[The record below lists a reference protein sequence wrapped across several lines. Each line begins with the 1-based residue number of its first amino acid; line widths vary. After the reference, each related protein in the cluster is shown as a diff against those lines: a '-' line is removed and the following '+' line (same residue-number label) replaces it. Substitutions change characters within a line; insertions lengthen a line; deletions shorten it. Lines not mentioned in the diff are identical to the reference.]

1 MTFNLISNLSFH
13 KLYSQATIKRI
24 NVIEGKN
31 KVMDTYISKLG
42 NYAIELVTS
51 LGTYSLFAAKT
62 IKKMI
67 SPPVSFTLLLKQLD
81 FVGTKSFAICV
92 VAGAMIGGIFGLQ
105 LGEVFGLF
113 GVESLIGATAG
124 FALTRELAPIVTAF
138 LVTARAGSAMTAEI
152 GTMRVNEQIDAMQV
166 MSINPYGYLTS
177 PRVLATTII
186 VPILSTIFVLSGL
199 LCAMFISSILYGVEF
214 NAAVSRLRWLV
225 GLDDL
230 LVGIEKSALF
240 GFLLSS
246 VCCYQGFH
254 AKGGAKGVG
263 IATTKAV
270 VISYVM
276 ILLIDFLATYIQFK
290 TGNVGLFDQ

>member
-1 MTFNLISNLSFH
+1 MME
-13 KLYSQATIKRI
+13 A
-24 NVIEGKN
+24 
-31 KVMDTYISKLG
+31 YISKIG
-42 NYAIELVTS
+42 AFTIDTITS
-51 LGTYSLFAAKT
+51 LGTYSIFASKT

-67 SPPVSFTLLLKQLD
+67 TPPVSFTLLLKQLD
-81 FVGTKSFAICV
+81 FVGTKSFAICA

-124 FALTRELAPIVTAF
+124 FALTRELAPIVSAF

-166 MSINPYGYLTS
+166 MSINPYAYLTS

-186 VPILSTIFVLSGL
+186 LPILTVIFVISGL
-199 LCAMFISSILYGVEF
+199 MCAIVVSSLLYEVEF
-214 NAAVSRLRWLV
+214 NAAVARLRWLV
-225 GLDDL
+225 SLDDL
-230 LVGIEKSALF
+230 LIGVEKAAIF

-270 VISYVM
+270 VISYVG
-276 ILLIDFLATYIQFK
+276 ILLLDFLATYIQFK
-290 TGNVGLFDQ
+290 TGSVGLFDQ